1 MPEPPRFREFRTAAV
16 RSRHSSH
23 GPSISAEA
31 DSISRDAAI
40 LSLDQLEVGVDGAQH
55 ALERFISPT
64 YLRPIVRQLYNYR
77 RDVFGGWKVMNRLSG
92 KTAVVTGA
100 SKGIGAGI
108 AKGLAAE
115 GAAVVV
121 NYASSMDGAD
131 RVVADIRAKGGKAIA
146 VQGDVAKAADVE
158 KIFAETK
165 KAFGRLDIL
174 VNNAGVYKLLPLEE
188 VTEEDFHR
196 HFNVNVLGLIL
207 ATKEAAKLFGGEGG
221 SVINIGSV
229 VSDLNP
235 PNSVVYTA
243 TKGAVDAVTRVLAKE
258 LGPRK
263 IRVNSINPGLIETEG
278 THAMGVIGH
287 DPEKQ
292 FVALTPLGRTG
303 QPDDIAPVAV
313 FLASDESRWVTG
325 DTLAVSGGLR

>member
-1 MPEPPRFREFRTAAV
+1 
-16 RSRHSSH
+16 
-23 GPSISAEA
+23 
-31 DSISRDAAI
+31 
-40 LSLDQLEVGVDGAQH
+40 
-55 ALERFISPT
+55 
-64 YLRPIVRQLYNYR
+64 
-77 RDVFGGWKVMNRLSG
+77 MNRLSD

-108 AKGLAAE
+108 AKRLAAE

-121 NYASSMDGAD
+121 NYASSKDGAE
-131 RVVADIRAKGGKAIA
+131 RVVADIKAKGGKAIA
-146 VQGDVAKAADVE
+146 VQGDVAKAADVK

-165 KAFGRLDIL
+165 QAFGRLDIL
-174 VNNAGVYKLLPLEE
+174 VNNAGVYNLLPLEE

-196 HFNVNVLGLIL
+196 HFNINVLGLLL
-207 ATKEAAKLFGGEGG
+207 ATQEAAKLFGDAGG

-229 VSDLNP
+229 ANDLNM
-235 PNSVVYTA
+235 PNTVVYTA

-263 IRVNSINPGLIETEG
+263 IRVNAIKPGLVDTEG
-278 THAMGVIGH
+278 THATGVIGN
-287 DPEKQ
+287 DYEKQ
-292 FVALTPLGRTG
+292 AVARTPLGRTG

-325 DTLAVSGGLR
+325 DTLAVSGGVA